1 MNNQQET
8 LKELKKFCY
17 GSMNKLWWIPIGIFV
32 MMPSIY
38 DFFFGTKNG
47 YLLTVI
53 VAIVIFVFLKIRNG
67 FAADEFNKLLN
78 VVKED
83 GLYEV
88 LLQDFAKN
96 KNNLFHNL
104 MLGNFFIIERNG
116 GSMLILLPYSAIS
129 SLQLFISSRNSD
141 GENNAQIRILSN
153 DKRYQRLG
161 EQTIFINP
169 NTAKADYEMFCR
181 HVLERNPNVFYK

>member
-53 VAIVIFVFLKIRNG
+53 VATVIFIFMKIRNS
-67 FAADEFNKLLN
+67 FAEDECNKLLN

-88 LLQDFAKN
+88 LLNDFAKN

-104 MLGNFFIIERNG
+104 MVGNVFIVEKNG
-116 GSMLILLPYSAIS
+116 ASLLIMMPYSAIS
-129 SLQLFISSRNSD
+129 SLQLFINNGSEGESR
-141 GENNAQIRILSN
+141 AQIRIASN
-153 DKRYQRLG
+153 DKRYQRRG
-161 EQTIFINP
+161 EQTIFIYTD
-169 NTAKADYEMFCR
+169 TAKLNYEMFCK
-181 HVLERNPNVFYK
+181 HVLDRNPNVYVN